1 MLEDIKELLS
11 IKDVSKDKIL
21 NIYIRKAT
29 TLIKSYLNNDE
40 FTSEYIQQN
49 FKDAIIDI
57 VVNAFNLKDNKNIK
71 ALTQG
76 SRSVT
81 YADNTAFA
89 ITDSVA
95 NLLPMPYIRMW

>member
-57 VVNAFNLKDNKNIK
+57 VVNAFNLKENKNIK